1 MPKAHSRAFALRVS
15 GSTPEHV
22 NQVCCRSSLLRPCAR
37 HAPPCTPRARA
48 RRTARRE
55 PCDSE
60 ERHGRGPRGRVLRRV
75 RCPDSERAT
84 LLRTTNRVIRVWSC
98 DDGVVGRRAIWA
110 QRGAGRAR
118 AGRELGRREPGG
130 AVRCERTGAGPGE
143 AGGRSRAASG
153 RGRAGT
159 GWREAGMH
167 RSDGI
172 IRLNQKAR
180 WDILSYAD
188 FADIAFAYIVLCGFC
203 GSLPSASESLHLITD
218 ATCLRRMI

>member
-1 MPKAHSRAFALRVS
+1 MALAHQWRATIFSRISTVRARNLHLVGRPRPAPSAGVSGTALQCAARAAMPKAHSRAFALRVS

-37 HAPPCTPRARA
+37 HAPPCTPRART

-143 AGGRSRAASG
+143 AGGGAEPRADEAEPG
-153 RGRAGT
+153 RDGARPECTDRT
-159 GWREAGMH
+159 G
-167 RSDGI
+167 
-172 IRLNQKAR
+172 
-180 WDILSYAD
+180 
-188 FADIAFAYIVLCGFC
+188 
-203 GSLPSASESLHLITD
+203 
-218 ATCLRRMI
+218 

>member
-37 HAPPCTPRARA
+37 HAPPCTPRART

-130 AVRCERTGAGPGE
+130 AVRCERGPGRPE
-143 AGGRSRAASG
+143 AEPSRERTRPSRDGMA
-153 RGRAGT
+153 RGRNAQIGRDNT
-159 GWREAGMH
+159 IKPKSTMG
-167 RSDGI
+167 
-172 IRLNQKAR
+172 
-180 WDILSYAD
+180 
-188 FADIAFAYIVLCGFC
+188 YIVLCGFC
-203 GSLPSASESLHLITD
+203 GY
-218 ATCLRRMI
+218 CLRIYCIMRILRIVAFRSGFKPSI